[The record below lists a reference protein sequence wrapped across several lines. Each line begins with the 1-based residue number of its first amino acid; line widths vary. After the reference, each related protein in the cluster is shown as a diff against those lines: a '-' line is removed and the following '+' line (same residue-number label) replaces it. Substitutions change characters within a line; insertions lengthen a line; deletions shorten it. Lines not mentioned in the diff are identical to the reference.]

1 MACILPDE
9 YPEVV
14 AEAVDR
20 SLNQCKHT
28 QATNMCAVNMDIN
41 AFLKPKPSY
50 EERLSTLE
58 AKIAQNRD
66 SNKYFEQQFQLLRQQ
81 LANLPAK
88 LQTTYGVQQNVP
100 AHTYTNASSCPA
112 ETLQRI
118 SAKST

>member
-28 QATNMCAVNMDIN
+28 QATNMCAVNTDIN
-41 AFLKPKPSY
+41 AIQKPKPSY

-58 AKIAQNRD
+58 AKIAKHMD
-66 SNKYFEQQFQLLRQQ
+66 SNQYFEQQFQLLK
-81 LANLPAK
+81 AP
-88 LQTTYGVQQNVP
+88 T
-100 AHTYTNASSCPA
+100 H
-112 ETLQRI
+112 
-118 SAKST
+118 